1 MRVLVTGHLGYIGPS
16 VVRQLKEAG
25 HTVKGLDIGYFADCI
40 TDRSRL
46 AGPDSEIVKDVR
58 DVETRDLEGLDA
70 VVHLAAL
77 SNDPMGE
84 LDPGLTH
91 DINTGGATKVA
102 KAALEAG
109 ARRFVFASS
118 CSIYGS
124 SGTTGLVD
132 ETAEMDPLTAY
143 AQSKVDTEA
152 MLAELAPKGLEPVF
166 LRNATAFGLSART
179 RFDLVV
185 QNLFGWAQQHNVVRV
200 LSDGT
205 PWRPLTHIEDIAA
218 AAVAA
223 VSASADKVAGQAFNI
238 GRQDANYQV
247 KDIAEVVVSMA
258 GKAKLEITGE
268 AGNDPR
274 SYRVNFAK
282 SRDHLPGFAP
292 AWTLE
297 RGCDEIA
304 RWLRDG
310 GLGSEAFDSRR
321 FIRLKQLKHLLDEQ
335 QVNQHLRW
343 VRSRAA

>member
-25 HTVKGLDIGYFADCI
+25 HTVKGLDIGYFADCVS
-40 TDRSRL
+40 DESRL
-46 AGPDSEIVKDVR
+46 MRPDSEVVKDVR
-58 DVETRDLEGLDA
+58 DVDARDLEGLDA

-84 LDPGLTH
+84 LDPALTH
-91 DINTGGATKVA
+91 NINTGGAKRVA

-109 ARRFVFASS
+109 VRRFAFASS

-124 SGTTGLVD
+124 SGIEGLVD
-132 ETAEMDPLTAY
+132 ETAMMAPLTAY

-152 MLAELAPKGLEPVF
+152 ALTELMAKGLEPVF
-166 LRNATAFGLSART
+166 LRNATAFGLSGRT

-185 QNLFGWAQQHNVVRV
+185 QNLFGWAHQHNVVRV

-218 AAVAA
+218 GCVAA
-223 VSASADKVAGQAFNI
+223 VEAPADKVAGQAFNI

-247 KDIAEVVVSMA
+247 KDIAQAVAALA
-258 GKAKLEITGE
+258 GGAKLEITGE

-282 SRDHLPGFAP
+282 SRDRLPGFAP

-297 RGCDEIA
+297 RGCEEIA

-310 GLGSEAFDSRR
+310 GLADEAFDSRR
-321 FIRLKQLKHLLDEQ
+321 FIRLKQLKHLLEKQ
-335 QVNQHLRW
+335 QVDQHLRW
-343 VRSRAA
+343 DHSRAA